1 MRTVEREINLLSQ
14 GSREKTTSAG
24 NIALAPG
31 EQGDTPSRPSTSR
44 DMNNGQVVN
53 HPEVII
59 ENVNIPSNTD
69 CVNAPRPILNDVT
82 IPTFS
87 NKPNQNPVRFL
98 NELE

>member
-1 MRTVEREINLLSQ
+1 
-14 GSREKTTSAG
+14 
-24 NIALAPG
+24 
-31 EQGDTPSRPSTSR
+31 
-44 DMNNGQVVN
+44 MNNGQVVN

-98 NELE
+98 NELESYFQLKSIRERHKMAVVKKRIDRICGGMDRIGA